1 LDLELEDL
9 EQEDFRLEVGLEEVV
24 GGLAGCQQFC
34 RVEVEVV
41 VVVAVVVVVV
51 DPIHG
56 EEVVDPGQLEARD
69 SVFGHSVLYLY
80 REVGNRM

>member
-1 LDLELEDL
+1 MDLGKEDL

-41 VVVAVVVVVV
+41 VVVVVV
-51 DPIHG
+51 DPIQG
-56 EEVVDPGQLEARD
+56 EEVGDPGQLEARD
-69 SVFGHSVLYLY
+69 SAFGRSVLYLC
-80 REVGNRM
+80 REAGNRM